1 MNPDF
6 DIKEMIIKNIFN
18 YLKKKNISYNTL
30 LKRLYQNF
38 PHEKIDSFFNKE
50 NTDVEVLIKISDI
63 LNENIDYFCFPHIED
78 EKLSIE
84 QEKLLE
90 LMEVCNQDFDIS
102 SVNVR
107 DKLLEFTKYALDNEL
122 ITMSKASYYL
132 NCSISEIYKI

>member
-1 MNPDF
+1 MNLDF
-6 DIKEMIIKNIFN
+6 DIKELIIKNIFN
-18 YLKKKNISYNTL
+18 YLKKKNISYDTL

-38 PHEKIDSFFNKE
+38 PHEKIDSFFNKA

-63 LNENIDYFCFPHIED
+63 LNENIDYFCFPHKED

-107 DKLLEFTKYALDNEL
+107 DKLLELTKYALDNEL

-132 NCSISEIYKI
+132 NCSISKIYII